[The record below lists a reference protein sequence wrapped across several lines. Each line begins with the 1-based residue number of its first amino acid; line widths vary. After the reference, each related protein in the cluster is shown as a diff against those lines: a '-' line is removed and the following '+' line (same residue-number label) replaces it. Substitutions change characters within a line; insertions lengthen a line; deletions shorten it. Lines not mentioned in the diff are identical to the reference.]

1 MSILR
6 QLRPMLFALT
16 AMLPPLAAH
25 ADTTQPV
32 LIIVDGSGSMWGKME
47 GDETAKFYGAR
58 DRLRERLAAAPAQSR
73 IGLASFGH
81 RRKGDCSDV
90 EIVTPIEAGGA
101 PATMAALDQLNPKGK
116 GPLTAAIREG
126 AKTIG
131 PGASGHIILI
141 HDNADNC
148 GQDICSEAGDIAK
161 SNPELRVHVV
171 SLGLA
176 KPEGER
182 MQCLAATTKGLQ
194 FDASSQAD
202 VADALTQ
209 VFAAAG
215 LDAAAA
221 LPAPAA
227 AIAPAP
233 PAAAKG
239 PPGLRLSASLSED
252 GGPIDAAISWR
263 IAKDDAPADAVPLA
277 ERSNRE
283 INEALEPGQYEV
295 AVVFGLI
302 ERRFDIEAG
311 ADGTTVKR
319 VNLDGGR
326 MEVTATANQQGDPL
340 TAPVMTVASLAADGV
355 SPASTLW
362 LGREASASLTVPA
375 GKYLVEVS
383 DGLARARQTVEIA
396 PGALRRTALILDT
409 GRLELSA
416 TAVAGGPPLERI
428 LYLVFADDPSAP
440 EGRRE
445 VARSTA
451 PDAAFTLQAGTYYIT
466 ARHGAGER
474 REQVAL
480 SSGDVVKRT
489 LVLDVGKLTVKPVLA
504 QAVGQPTRALA
515 TRVYEAAGEK
525 RLVGQ
530 STAAQPVFVL
540 SAGQYR
546 VEAQVG
552 MSNIRANRV
561 VDLTAGGDV
570 VADVKL
576 ESAAVTIEG
585 VTGLSTQ
592 ASMRDASGRV
602 VWRSRAGDATE
613 AMVAPG
619 TYVLQIEGTG
629 APVEKSVSVRPGEAL
644 TVDMRGP

>member
-1 MSILR
+1 MSILHH
-6 QLRPMLFALT
+6 LRPLLLAL
-16 AMLPPLAAH
+16 AAILPPLAAH
-25 ADTTQPV
+25 SDSTPPV
-32 LIIVDGSGSMWGKME
+32 LIIVDGSGSMWGKMD
-47 GDETAKFYGAR
+47 GDETAKLYGTR

-90 EIVTPIEAGGA
+90 EIVTPIEAGGL
-101 PATMAALDQLNPKGK
+101 PATLAALDQLNPKGK
-116 GPLTAAIREG
+116 GPLTAAVREG
-126 AKTIG
+126 AKAIG
-131 PGASGHIILI
+131 PGSSGHIVLI

-148 GQDICSEAGDIAK
+148 GQDICAAASDIAK
-161 SNPELRVHVV
+161 SNPELRIHVV

-176 KPEGER
+176 KPERER

-202 VADALTQ
+202 VAEALTQ
-209 VFAAAG
+209 IFAAAG
-215 LDAAAA
+215 LDAATT
-221 LPAPAA
+221 LPATAV
-227 AIAPAP
+227 APTP

-239 PPGLRLSASLSED
+239 PPGLRLSASLSE
-252 GGPIDAAISWR
+252 GGGAVDAAISWR
-263 IAKDDAPADAVPLA
+263 IAKADAPADAAPLV

-283 INEALEPGQYEV
+283 INEALEPDRYQV
-295 AVVFGLI
+295 AVMFGLI
-302 ERRFDIEAG
+302 ERRFEIEAG
-311 ADGTTVKR
+311 ADGPTVKR
-319 VNLDGGR
+319 FNLDGGR
-326 MEVTATANQQGDPL
+326 MEVTATANRQGDPL
-340 TAPVMTVASLAADGV
+340 TAPVMTVSSLAEDGV
-355 SPASTLW
+355 NPAATLW
-362 LGREASASLTVPA
+362 LGREASAGLLVPA

-396 PGALRRTALILDT
+396 PGALQRIALVLDT

-440 EGRRE
+440 QGRRE

-489 LVLDVGKLTVKPVLA
+489 LVLDVGKLTVKPTLA
-504 QAVGQPTRALA
+504 QVAGQPARALA
-515 TRVYEAAGEK
+515 TRVYEVAGDK

-530 STAAQPVFVL
+530 STAAQPVFIL

-552 MSNIRANRV
+552 MSNIRANRI

-576 ESAAVTIEG
+576 DSAAVTITG
-585 VTGLSTQ
+585 VTGLSMQ
-592 ASMRDASGRV
+592 AAMRDSSGHV
-602 VWRSRAGDATE
+602 VWRSRAGDDHA

-619 TYVLQIEGTG
+619 TYVLQIEGAG
-629 APVEKSVSVRPGEAL
+629 SPVEKSVSVRPGEAL
-644 TVDMRGP
+644 TVDMTAP